1 MAGLACSEAMSL
13 KASGGA
19 RAAAE
24 GLGHPASFSCSHE
37 EVTSCKSDTSWDLGR
52 VFPAVGFPPAAGLV
66 LPVEGPAHGCRPG
79 LRNCFREAPLSH
91 SVVTDAQKEPS
102 PFPVA

>member
-37 EVTSCKSDTSWDLGR
+37 EVTSCKSEPPGTLAVSSLLLGSHLL
-52 VFPAVGFPPAAGLV
+52 PALYCLLRV
-66 LPVEGPAHGCRPG
+66 LPMGADLVSEIVFGKLLCP
-79 LRNCFREAPLSH
+79 
-91 SVVTDAQKEPS
+91 TPS
-102 PFPVA
+102 